1 MLGGPFSANADE
13 PRPSDPTPDPP
24 PHPLTLDG
32 SPLLHQLFR
41 MRWSAWKR
49 LSAKSRQA
57 IVLEARQTLGAMERR
72 TISPTPGGEGRT
84 AGGSALFA
92 QLGHK
97 GDLMLVHFRE
107 SFEALHAA
115 ELAVASLALAEY
127 LEPTTSYISVVELG
141 LYDSTVKLYDRLLSK
156 GLDPVDSDWKEVV
169 QLQAAQQA
177 EAMAPR
183 LWPAIPPRRYLCFY
197 PMDKRRG
204 EQENWYT
211 LPLELRRKMMREH
224 GLIGRKFAGR
234 VQQIISGSI
243 GFDDWEWGVDL
254 FADDPLVFKQLIYEM
269 RFDRASSLYALFG
282 PFYLGLRFPA
292 AELGTW
298 LDGKPPAYGHGQDR
312 QQPRSPDNP

>member
-1 MLGGPFSANADE
+1 M
-13 PRPSDPTPDPP
+13 P

-41 MRWSAWKR
+41 MRWGAWR
-49 LSAKSRQA
+49 GLSPKSQQA
-57 IVLEARQTLGAMERR
+57 IVLEARQALGAMERR
-72 TISPTPGGEGRT
+72 TTSPPPRGAGRA
-84 AGGSALFA
+84 AGDSALFA

-127 LEPTTSYISVVELG
+127 LEPTTSYVSVVELG
-141 LYDSTVKLYDRLLSK
+141 LYDSTVKLYDELLSE
-156 GLDPVDSDWKEVV
+156 GLAPGDSAWKERV
-169 QLQAAQQA
+169 QLRATEQA

-183 LWPAIPPRRYLCFY
+183 LWPSIPPRRYLCFY
-197 PMDKRRG
+197 PMDKKRS
-204 EQENWYT
+204 EADNWYT
-211 LPLELRRKMMREH
+211 VPIERRRQMMREH
-224 GLIGRKFAGR
+224 GLIGRRFAGR

-269 RFDRASSLYALFG
+269 RFDEASALYALFG
-282 PFYLGLRFPA
+282 PFYIGLRFPA
-292 AELGTW
+292 AALGTW
-298 LDGKPPAYGHGQDR
+298 LDGKPPAYGPG
-312 QQPRSPDNP
+312 